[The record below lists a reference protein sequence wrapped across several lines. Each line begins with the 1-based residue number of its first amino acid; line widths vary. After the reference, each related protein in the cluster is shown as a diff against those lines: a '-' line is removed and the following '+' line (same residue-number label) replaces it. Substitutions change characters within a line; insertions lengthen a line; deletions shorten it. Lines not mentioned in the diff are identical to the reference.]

1 MIYKVTQS
9 MFCDA
14 FYLTEKQDHF
24 SYAGKIALFN
34 WLEDL
39 ESSAGEQIELDV
51 VDLCC
56 SFAEYANLEDYN
68 NEFNHGDS
76 DKNVTITD
84 IQSWTT
90 VIPIGETE
98 SFIIQQF

>member
-1 MIYKVTQS
+1 MIQKITQA

-14 FYLTEKQDHF
+14 FYWAERQDHF
-24 SYAGKIALFN
+24 SYAGKVALFA
-34 WLEDL
+34 WLEEL

-51 VDLCC
+51 IDLCC
-56 SFAEYANLEDYN
+56 SFAEYTNLEDYN
-68 NEFNHGDS
+68 NEFNLGDS
-76 DKNVTITD
+76 DNDVTIAN